1 MSLFQG
7 LKMKR
12 ENKVSDYQSLNWFN
26 LSLNQSLT
34 VDKRNDLHVPKSKK
48 LQSCIN
54 GWIETW
60 RRDGETL
67 HLTARGK
74 SSLVIQASEFS
85 LSPI

>member
-48 LQSCIN
+48 L
-54 GWIETW
+54 
-60 RRDGETL
+60 
-67 HLTARGK
+67 
-74 SSLVIQASEFS
+74 
-85 LSPI
+85 